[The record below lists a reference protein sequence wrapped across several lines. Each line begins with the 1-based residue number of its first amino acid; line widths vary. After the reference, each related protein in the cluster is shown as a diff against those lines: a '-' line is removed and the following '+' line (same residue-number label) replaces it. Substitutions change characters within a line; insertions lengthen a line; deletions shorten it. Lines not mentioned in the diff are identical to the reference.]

1 MKKMFLP
8 LWVLL
13 LTVCFAA
20 NAFAA
25 DREFYAI
32 QIYNLETTAQ
42 EQQVDTYLQNAYL
55 PALHRMG
62 FKNIG
67 VFKPIANDT
76 SSNKRIVVFIP
87 LKKLDQYVAMVDKLA
102 KDKQY
107 LQDGA
112 AYIDAAYNK
121 PAYKRMETVLLRAFT
136 GMPVMEKPALKSSVS
151 DKVYELRSYESATE
165 KLYINKVEMF
175 NKGDEVGL
183 FKRLGFNAVFYAE
196 VLAGSHMPNL
206 MYMTSFENMQ
216 EREQHWKAFG
226 SDPAWK
232 VLSAKPEYQHNV
244 SKNDT
249 WLMRATAYS
258 DL

>member
-1 MKKMFLP
+1 MLTP
-8 LWVLL
+8 LFALL
-13 LTVCFAA
+13 LTVCLAA

-32 QIYNLETTAQ
+32 QIYNLETAAQ

-62 FKNIG
+62 IKHIG
-67 VFKPIANDT
+67 VFKPISNDT
-76 SSNKRIVVFIP
+76 SSNRRIVVLIP
-87 LKKLDQYVAMVDKLA
+87 FKKLDQYVAMVDKLA
-102 KDKQY
+102 TDKQY
-107 LQDGA
+107 LQAGA
-112 AYIDAAYNK
+112 AYIDAAYDK

-136 GMPVMEKPALKSSVS
+136 GMPVSAKPALKSGVS

-165 KLYINKVEMF
+165 KLYVNKVDMF
-175 NKGDEVGL
+175 NRGDEVGL
-183 FKRLGFNAVFYAE
+183 FNRLGFNAVFYGE
-196 VLAGSHMPNL
+196 VIAGSHMPNL

-216 EREQHWKAFG
+216 ERDQHWKAFG
-226 SDPAWK
+226 ADPAWK

-249 WLMRATAYS
+249 WLMRAAAYS